1 MIALILAGGYGTR
14 LYPLAEKTPKALLPV
29 KQKPILHYLVQKL
42 LAPGFGT
49 TEVVIVSNHKYA
61 VEFQNWAAKKG
72 FEIPCTVLDDGST
85 SEETR
90 LGSIGDIIFSLKSH
104 PMAEQEILVLGS
116 DNLFR
121 DDLKGFI
128 SFARTKAP
136 NVTLGAYELPDLS
149 LASRYGVLK
158 TDPTGK
164 IIELQEKPLNPASR
178 LISTA
183 VYFFPP
189 GRLQQV
195 LKYNGSVD
203 TLGSF
208 IHWMVTREPVFAYRI
223 QGSWFDIGDMASYE
237 HAKKLFT
244 P

>member
-29 KQKPILHYLVQKL
+29 SQKTILDYLVQKL

-49 TEVVIVSNHKYA
+49 TEIVLVSNHKYA
-61 VEFQNWAAKKG
+61 AEFQNWAAKKD
-72 FEIPCTVLDDGST
+72 FKIPCTVLDDGSI

-90 LGSIGDIIFSLKSH
+90 LGSIGDILFSLKSH
-104 PMAEQEILVLGS
+104 PMAKQEILVLGS

-128 SFARTKAP
+128 SFARSKAP

-158 TDPTGK
+158 TDTAGK
-164 IIELQEKPLNPASR
+164 IIELQEKPLNPTSK

-183 VYFFPP
+183 VYFFPSD
-189 GRLQQV
+189 RLQQV
-195 LKYNGSVD
+195 LKYNGSAD

-208 IHWMVTREPVFAYRI
+208 IHWIVAREPVFAYSI
-223 QGSWFDIGDMASYE
+223 QGSWFDIGDTASYE
-237 HAKKLFT
+237 HAQKFFT